1 MFIHQVVERN
11 LYEVISMVSVIICDE
26 CGVEFEFDEYA
37 GGPECPECGHVSIV
51 DFDYVDYDCPYDV
64 DGAFG
69 VDD

>member
-1 MFIHQVVERN
+1 
-11 LYEVISMVSVIICDE
+11 MVSVIICDE